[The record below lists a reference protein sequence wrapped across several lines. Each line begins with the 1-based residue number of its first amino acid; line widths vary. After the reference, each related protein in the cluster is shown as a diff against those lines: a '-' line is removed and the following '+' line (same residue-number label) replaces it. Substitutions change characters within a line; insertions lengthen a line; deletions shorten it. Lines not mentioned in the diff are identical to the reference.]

1 MQSSPPRPMPRLL
14 SAGLALTLLAGA
26 CTGSSASRA
35 PSTSAPPTST
45 TAVATSGTSLAIG
58 FRQES
63 FVDTTRPTPAN
74 NGTPASPTRTLS
86 TLVYYPAVGPA
97 GSAAGEDAPLA
108 RASGPFPLVV
118 FAHGLGGFPS
128 AYGTLLAT
136 WAHAGFIVAAP
147 TFPLTHFG
155 AAGGLVI
162 ADYNSQPGDVRFVIT
177 QLLRLNT
184 DPTSMYAGAIDPA
197 HVAVAGHSLGAMT
210 VLGLLNTCCRD
221 PRISAAIVLAGEELV
236 FGSGNRFFAGAPTP
250 VLFVHGTKDEL
261 VSYPLGVKAFSDAT
275 APKFLV
281 TLPGADHIVP
291 YLGSAAQPTAQVVQS
306 VTTDFLDHYEKGDA
320 GALGSL
326 DRDANVA
333 GVATLQA
340 SP

>member
-1 MQSSPPRPMPRLL
+1 L
-14 SAGLALTLLAGA
+14 AGLAAALLAGA
-26 CTGSSASRA
+26 CSGSAGSKPAA
-35 PSTSAPPTST
+35 TSAPPTST
-45 TAVATSGTSLAIG
+45 AAVSPSGTNVAIG

-63 FVDTTRPTPAN
+63 FVDTSRPTPAD
-74 NGTPASPTRTLS
+74 NGRPGAPTRTLS
-86 TLVYYPAVGPA
+86 TLVFYPAVGPA

-108 RASGPFPLVV
+108 RTGGPYPLVV
-118 FAHGLGGFPS
+118 FAHGLGGFPA
-128 AYGTLLAT
+128 AYGALLTT

-236 FGSGNRFFAGAPTP
+236 FGTGDRFFAGPATP